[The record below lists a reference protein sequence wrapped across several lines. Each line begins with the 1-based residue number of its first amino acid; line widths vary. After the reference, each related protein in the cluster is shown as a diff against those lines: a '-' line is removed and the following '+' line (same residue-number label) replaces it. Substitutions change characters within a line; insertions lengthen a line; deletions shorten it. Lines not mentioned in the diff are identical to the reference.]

1 MSITLETVLKTHF
14 VDALARRVCGNDYEI
29 VTRHAAFF
37 LKAPEEKDRD
47 IYRVIILPPKGYTA
61 NEPDQM
67 NSHEEADYAKIEV
80 KGGVREGK
88 RGFSKLKDCL
98 FVASAPEH
106 GKVSDL
112 TEPYLTYDLENPEP
126 DLVTELHSAGEAPF
140 TVVRNDGFGFYHNL
154 VNVSDDWLVMVLHK
168 RLRPAK
174 KVDLQSHLVAVQDE
188 YARQLK
194 ALYEGVVEHGDRVF
208 HEAPS
213 LVADVK
219 RMPLSVSLPALGEM
233 LYVHDSGMHEACTVF
248 AIILDLGKQQPEA
261 VREFLASSVI
271 TKTVPEYYARQ
282 LIGKIERAGTSE
294 PPAVLSGHDDI
305 PESLDP

>member
-1 MSITLETVLKTHF
+1 MSITLETVLKAHF
-14 VDALARRVCGNDYEI
+14 VDALARRVCGDNYEI
-29 VTRHAAFF
+29 VTRHAAVF
-37 LKAPEEKDRD
+37 LKAPEEEDRD

-80 KGGVREGK
+80 KGGVREGR

-112 TEPYLTYDLENPEP
+112 TEPYLTYDLESPEP

-154 VNVSDDWLVMVLHK
+154 VNRSDGWLVMVLHK

-174 KVDLQSHLVAVQDE
+174 KVDLEPHLATVQDE
-188 YARQLK
+188 YARLLK
-194 ALYEGVVEHGDRVF
+194 ALYESVVKHGDRVF
-208 HEAPS
+208 QEEPS

-219 RMPLSVSLPALGEM
+219 KIPLSVSLPALGEM

-248 AIILDLGKQQPEA
+248 AIILDLGKSQPEA
-261 VREFLASSVI
+261 VSEFLAASVEA
-271 TKTVPEYYARQ
+271 KAVPAYYAGQ
-282 LIGKIERAGTSE
+282 LIEKIKRAGLQEPTST
-294 PPAVLSGHDDI
+294 SDRDDI
-305 PESLDP
+305 SKSREP